1 MCMGLPMQVI
11 EMRGTHA
18 LCEADGQTEL
28 IDMILV
34 GEQTQGTWILNF
46 LGAARE
52 VLSPA
57 YAEQMRQALSAL
69 SLIHQSEL
77 PSSQQLDALFA
88 DLIGREPPLPEHLR
102 AQLPPKG

>member
-1 MCMGLPMQVI
+1 MCMGIPMQVL

-34 GEQTQGTWILNF
+34 GEQAQGTWILNF

-52 VLSPA
+52 VLNPE
-57 YAEQMRQALSAL
+57 YAAQMRQALNAL
-69 SLIHQSEL
+69 SLINHTDLQS
-77 PSSQQLDALFA
+77 SAQLDDLFA

-102 AQLPPKG
+102 AQVPTKG